1 MFRTRSRTAWLLGV
15 AGVLLAACQSPT
27 AASGGTPAVAMSV
40 MRDVD
45 STSVDTVM
53 RDVRIYA
60 LVTNAATH
68 APQPGVVVN
77 WHIVGASG
85 GSVFA
90 GSGLTN
96 ADGIVRDIWTL
107 GSTAD
112 TQAIEARAVDATTGD
127 PLVLAHL
134 EIKAHADSFN
144 YISLDSIPIEVF
156 VNQRVNVRAR
166 IGQAFDR
173 YNNVVASVPSVS
185 ITADSNWIFVGD
197 SAYSPVATHVAIK
210 YAAGTWTGQIMATA
224 DTGGTVAGLRWRS
237 LRRK

>member
-1 MFRTRSRTAWLLGV
+1 MCRTRSRAAWLLG
-15 AGVLLAACQSPT
+15 AASVLLAACHSPT
-27 AASGGTPAVAMSV
+27 AAPGGPPAVAMSV
-40 MRDVD
+40 VRDLD

-77 WHIVGASG
+77 WHIVSVSG

-107 GSTAD
+107 GSLAD
-112 TQAIEARAVDATTGD
+112 TQAIEARAVDGTTGD
-127 PLVLAHL
+127 PLVLAQL
-134 EIKAHADSFN
+134 KIKAHADSFN
-144 YISLDSIPIEVF
+144 YLSLDSIPIEVF

-166 IGQAFDR
+166 VGQGFDR
-173 YNNVVASVPSVS
+173 YNNPVASVPSVS
-185 ITADSNWIFVGD
+185 ITADSNWVFVGD
-197 SAYSPVATHVAIK
+197 SAYSPVATHAAIK
-210 YAAGTWTGQIMATA
+210 YAAGTWTGQILATA
-224 DTGGTVAGLRWRS
+224 DTGGTGGRLAGRS
-237 LRRK
+237 PRRR